1 MNIEAKRNEFNAKFK
16 KNFRMCVRNRSL
28 LIGSIMILIVGLAA
42 IFADVAAPYEYDH
55 ADMSKKLLMPCK
67 NFLFGTDDFGRD
79 AFSRVIYGSRIA
91 LRVALLAA
99 AIEIV
104 LGVTIG
110 MLAGYYGGT
119 VDRILSFFADLTW
132 SMPPIIMSMA
142 VITVLGKGLDN
153 VIIAIAV
160 VSWAQYARVVRVK
173 TQALKNMAFVETAM
187 AFNESNAAIMLRY
200 ILPNIVPSIIVLAS
214 LSIPATITSTTALSF
229 LGLGAQPPSP
239 DWGLALSDSMNNIST
254 APWLAVYPGFALVF
268 TVFGFNL
275 FGEGLRDILD
285 PRLKSR

>member
-1 MNIEAKRNEFNAKFK
+1 MKNAKKTLRAF
-16 KNFRMCVRNRSL
+16 VRNRNL
-28 LIGSIMILIVGLAA
+28 LIGTAMILLVVLAA
-42 IFADVAAPYEYDH
+42 LFADWIAPYGYDE
-55 ADMSKKLLMPCK
+55 ANLDVPLCPPCGAYP
-67 NFLFGTDDFGRD
+67 FGTDEFGRD
-79 AFSRVIYGSRIA
+79 MFSRVIYGSRIA

-104 LGVTIG
+104 LGVSIG
-110 MLAGYYGGT
+110 MLSGYYGGG
-119 VDRILSFFADLTW
+119 VDRVLSFLADLTW

-160 VSWAQYARVVRVK
+160 VSWAQYARIVRAK
-173 TQALKNMAFVETAM
+173 TQALKNMAFVETGI
-187 AFNESNAAIMLRY
+187 AFNETDGAIMFRY

-214 LSIPATITSTTALSF
+214 LSIPATIMSTTALSF

-239 DWGLALSDSMNNIST
+239 DWGLALSSSMKNISN
-254 APWLAVYPGFALVF
+254 APWLAVYPGLALVF

>member
-28 LIGSIMILIVGLAA
+28 LIGSIMILIVVLAA
-42 IFADVAAPYEYDH
+42 IFADVVAPYEYDH

-254 APWLAVYPGFALVF
+254 APWLAVYHGFALVF

>member
-28 LIGSIMILIVGLAA
+28 LIGSIMILIVVLAA
-42 IFADVAAPYEYDH
+42 IFADVVAPYEYDH

-79 AFSRVIYGSRIA
+79 VFSRVIYGSRIA

>member
-1 MNIEAKRNEFNAKFK
+1 
-16 KNFRMCVRNRSL
+16 
-28 LIGSIMILIVGLAA
+28 
-42 IFADVAAPYEYDH
+42 
-55 ADMSKKLLMPCK
+55 MP
-67 NFLFGTDDFGRD
+67 TV
-79 AFSRVIYGSRIA
+79 S
-91 LRVALLAA
+91 AA
-99 AIEIV
+99 AIEIA

-110 MLAGYYGGT
+110 MLSGYYGGT
-119 VDRILSFFADLTW
+119 VDRVLSFFADLTW

-160 VSWAQYARVVRVK
+160 VSWAQYARIVRAK
-173 TQALKNMAFVETAM
+173 TQSLKNMAFVETAM

-214 LSIPATITSTTALSF
+214 LSIPATMTSTTALSF

-239 DWGLALSDSMNNIST
+239 DWGLALSSSMNNISN
-254 APWLAVYPGFALVF
+254 APWLAMYPGFALVF

>member
-28 LIGSIMILIVGLAA
+28 LIGSIMILIVVLAA
-42 IFADVAAPYEYDH
+42 MFADVVAPYEYDH

>member
-28 LIGSIMILIVGLAA
+28 LIGSIMILIVVLAA
-42 IFADVAAPYEYDH
+42 IFADVVAPYEYDH

-79 AFSRVIYGSRIA
+79 VFSRVIYGSRIA

-110 MLAGYYGGT
+110 VLAGYYGGT

-160 VSWAQYARVVRVK
+160 VSWAQYARVVRAK

-229 LGLGAQPPSP
+229 LGLEAQPPSP

>member
-1 MNIEAKRNEFNAKFK
+1 MSKDSNRTDISKSFK
-16 KNFRMCVRNRSL
+16 KNFSMFVRNRSL
-28 LIGSIMILIVGLAA
+28 LIGSIMILIVVLSA
-42 IFADVAAPYEYDH
+42 IFADVIAPYEYDY
-55 ADMSKKLLMPCK
+55 ADMSNKLLRPSGE
-67 NFLFGTDDFGRD
+67 FLFGTDDFGRD
-79 AFSRVIYGSRIA
+79 MFSRVIYGSRIA

-160 VSWAQYARVVRVK
+160 VSWAQYARVVRAK

-268 TVFGFNL
+268 TLFGFNL

>member
-28 LIGSIMILIVGLAA
+28 LIGSIMILIVVLAA
-42 IFADVAAPYEYDH
+42 MFADVVAPYEYDH

-160 VSWAQYARVVRVK
+160 VSWAQYARVVRAK
-173 TQALKNMAFVETAM
+173 TQALKNMAFVETAV

-239 DWGLALSDSMNNIST
+239 DWGLALSDSMNNMST
-254 APWLAVYPGFALVF
+254 APWLAVFPGFALVF

>member
-1 MNIEAKRNEFNAKFK
+1 MNSEANKASIKKSFK
-16 KNFRMCVRNRSL
+16 GSLRVFLHNRSF
-28 LIGSIMILIVGLAA
+28 LIGSIMILVVVISA
-42 IFADVAAPYEYDH
+42 IFADVIAPYEYDY

-67 NFLFGTDDFGRD
+67 EFLFGTDDFGRD
-79 AFSRVIYGSRIA
+79 MFSRVIYGSRIA

-99 AIEIV
+99 AIEIA

-110 MLAGYYGGT
+110 MLSGYYGGT
-119 VDRILSFFADLTW
+119 VDRVLSFFADLTW

-160 VSWAQYARVVRVK
+160 VSWAQYARIVRAK
-173 TQALKNMAFVETAM
+173 THSLKNMAFVETAM

-239 DWGLALSDSMNNIST
+239 DWGLALSSSMNNISN
-254 APWLAVYPGFALVF
+254 APWLAMYPGFALVF

>member
-1 MNIEAKRNEFNAKFK
+1 M
-16 KNFRMCVRNRSL
+16 
-28 LIGSIMILIVGLAA
+28 
-42 IFADVAAPYEYDH
+42 
-55 ADMSKKLLMPCK
+55 
-67 NFLFGTDDFGRD
+67 
-79 AFSRVIYGSRIA
+79 
-91 LRVALLAA
+91 
-99 AIEIV
+99 
-104 LGVTIG
+104 
-110 MLAGYYGGT
+110 
-119 VDRILSFFADLTW
+119 DRILSFFADLTW

-160 VSWAQYARVVRVK
+160 VSWAQYARVVRAK

-239 DWGLALSDSMNNIST
+239 DWGLALSDSMNNMST
-254 APWLAVYPGFALVF
+254 APWLAVFPGFALVF

>member
-28 LIGSIMILIVGLAA
+28 LIGSIMILIVVLAA
-42 IFADVAAPYEYDH
+42 IFADVVAPYEYDH

-79 AFSRVIYGSRIA
+79 VFSRVIYGSRIA

-160 VSWAQYARVVRVK
+160 VSWAQYARVVRAK
-173 TQALKNMAFVETAM
+173 TQTLKNMAFVETAM
-187 AFNESNAAIMLRY
+187 AFNESNTAIMLRY

>member
-1 MNIEAKRNEFNAKFK
+1 MSKDSNRTDISKSFK
-16 KNFRMCVRNRSL
+16 KNFSMFVRNRSL
-28 LIGSIMILIVGLAA
+28 LIGSIMILIVVLAA
-42 IFADVAAPYEYDH
+42 IFADVVAPYEYDH

>member
-28 LIGSIMILIVGLAA
+28 LIGSIMILIVVLAA
-42 IFADVAAPYEYDH
+42 IFADVVAPYEYDH

-160 VSWAQYARVVRVK
+160 VSWAQYARVVRAK

>member
-1 MNIEAKRNEFNAKFK
+1 MNSEANKASIKKSFK
-16 KNFRMCVRNRSL
+16 GSLRVFLHNRSF
-28 LIGSIMILIVGLAA
+28 LIGSIMILVVVISA
-42 IFADVAAPYEYDH
+42 IFADVIAPYEYDY

-67 NFLFGTDDFGRD
+67 EFLFGTDDFGRD
-79 AFSRVIYGSRIA
+79 MFSRVIYGSRIA

-99 AIEIV
+99 AIEIA

-110 MLAGYYGGT
+110 MLSGYYGGT
-119 VDRILSFFADLTW
+119 VDRVLSFFADLTW

-160 VSWAQYARVVRVK
+160 VSWAQYARIVRAK
-173 TQALKNMAFVETAM
+173 TQSLKNMAFVETAM

-239 DWGLALSDSMNNIST
+239 DWGLALSSSMNNISN
-254 APWLAVYPGFALVF
+254 APWLAMYPGFASVF
-268 TVFGFNL
+268 TVFGFSL

>member
-28 LIGSIMILIVGLAA
+28 LIGSIMILIVVLAA

-275 FGEGLRDILD
+275 FGEGLRDSLD

>member
-28 LIGSIMILIVGLAA
+28 LIGSIMILIVVLAA
-42 IFADVAAPYEYDH
+42 IFADVVAPYEYDH

>member
-28 LIGSIMILIVGLAA
+28 LIGSIMILIVVLAA
-42 IFADVAAPYEYDH
+42 IFADVVAPYEYDQ

-79 AFSRVIYGSRIA
+79 VFSRVIYGSRIA

-110 MLAGYYGGT
+110 VLAGYYGGT

-160 VSWAQYARVVRVK
+160 VSWAQYARVVRAK

>member
-28 LIGSIMILIVGLAA
+28 LIGSIMILIVVLAA
-42 IFADVAAPYEYDH
+42 IFADVVAPYEYDH

-67 NFLFGTDDFGRD
+67 IFLFGTDDFGRD

-160 VSWAQYARVVRVK
+160 VSWAQYARVVRAK

>member
-28 LIGSIMILIVGLAA
+28 LIGSIMILIVVLAA
-42 IFADVAAPYEYDH
+42 IFADVVAPYEYDH

-79 AFSRVIYGSRIA
+79 VFSRVIYGSRIA

-110 MLAGYYGGT
+110 VLAGYYGGT

-160 VSWAQYARVVRVK
+160 VSWAQYARVVRAK